1 MPELLFADL
10 TYKII
15 GAALE
20 VHKVLG
26 PGFLE
31 AVYEAALAVELQKLG
46 LQFERQKVMDVYYN
60 EMIIGQY
67 KADLVIEG
75 QVIVELKAQK
85 SLTPVDE
92 AQLINFLKATGLQVG
107 LLFNFGAKSLEQ
119 VRRVLE
125 SKSAPSA

>member
-15 GAALE
+15 GAAFE

-31 AVYEAALAVELQKLG
+31 AVYEAALAFELQKLG
-46 LQFERQKVMDVYYN
+46 LYFERQKVIDVYYKG
-60 EMIIGQY
+60 MIIGQY
-67 KADLVIEG
+67 KADFVIEG
-75 QVIVELKAQK
+75 KVIVELKAQK
-85 SLTPVDE
+85 SLTPIDE
-92 AQLINFLKATGLQVG
+92 AQLINYLKATGLQVG

-119 VRRVLE
+119 ARRVLE